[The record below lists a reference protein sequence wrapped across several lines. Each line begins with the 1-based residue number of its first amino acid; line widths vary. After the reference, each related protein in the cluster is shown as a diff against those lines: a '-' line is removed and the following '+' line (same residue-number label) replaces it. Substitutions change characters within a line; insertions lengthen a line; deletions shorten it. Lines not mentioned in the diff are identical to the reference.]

1 MGHGAAGE
9 GLPARQ
15 EVTVGLIGPH
25 ALLERI
31 VLAAGLAS
39 HSGRADGN
47 LQATGDGDDDSL
59 HCRLLTAAYAD
70 EQEAPDKARR
80 LTTADACLFASQA
93 PLEYARKAGA
103 LRGPAT
109 CIHLADGPLMAAL
122 VRATHAGYDPA
133 RASFDTLSRL
143 DVMHALA
150 ELGVPARRLH
160 VREEIATPAAMA
172 SYHSRLWQ
180 LGQTSVAITCL
191 DEVARRL
198 AASHVAAIAVQPSDH
213 AIASALRTAIL
224 LAERHALTAAQLA
237 VALVEVPELRDRAGR
252 RAPRQAREELR
263 LAVHAFLVHEA
274 RQMDAT
280 VSPVSEHGF
289 LVIGTGGSL
298 AADSAGGTAA
308 LQLRTTAAQTLGV
321 GLDVGI
327 GTGRTEREAEEAA
340 RKRLGPGTS
349 AGATRQLRVHSQML
363 QAAVADPDGAAAEP
377 AGHRMRQAG
386 ESWSAAIS
394 SRLLSA
400 RPGQGGLGL
409 GGPGLGGPGQAGPG
423 PSGPGQAG
431 PGPSGLGQGLS
442 GPGSPGPGAPDPG
455 APMAP
460 GGPGQ
465 GGLVP
470 GDLSPGSLGPGGL
483 GPGGLGPGE
492 LGPGGPVPVVPR
504 ARRAAGTPPAA
515 RTGTPP
521 DSLSRL
527 RSLETLTRL
536 ARKLAAD
543 TAPVVD
549 AELTGQLLSVTP
561 RTARRQLRAMADQGL
576 ALPLPPRRTRH
587 PGRPRQAYRLV
598 VEELGREA
606 VP

>member
-1 MGHGAAGE
+1 MAEGVGRGAAGE

-15 EVTVGLIGPH
+15 DVTVGLIGPH

-31 VLAAGLAS
+31 VLAAGLAG
-39 HSGRADGN
+39 HAGRADGN
-47 LQATGDGDDDSL
+47 LQATGDGADDDGL

-70 EQEAPDKARR
+70 EQEAPDKVRR
-80 LTTADACLFASQA
+80 LTAADACLFASQA

-109 CIHLADGPLMAAL
+109 CIHLGDGPLMAAL

-198 AASHVAAIAVQPSDH
+198 AASHVPAIGVQPSDH

-224 LAERHALTAAQLA
+224 LAERHVLAAAQLA

-289 LVIGTGGSL
+289 LVIGTGSSL
-298 AADSAGGTAA
+298 AAASAAGSAA
-308 LQLRTTAAQTLGV
+308 LQLRNTAAQTLGV
-321 GLDVGI
+321 GLDIGI

-340 RKRLGPGTS
+340 RKRLGSGTS

-363 QAAVADPDGAAAEP
+363 QAAVADPDGAAAEAADP
-377 AGHRMRQAG
+377 AGQRTWPAG

-394 SRLLSA
+394 SRLMSA
-400 RPGQGGLGL
+400 RPGAGGLG
-409 GGPGLGGPGQAGPG
+409 PGSQG
-423 PSGPGQAG
+423 PSGPGQ
-431 PGPSGLGQGLS
+431 GPSGSG
-442 GPGSPGPGAPDPG
+442 GPGSGLPGPGGPVT
-455 APMAP
+455 P
-460 GGPGQ
+460 GGRAQ

-470 GDLSPGSLGPGGL
+470 GALGPGGL
-483 GPGGLGPGE
+483 GPGGLGPG
-492 LGPGGPVPVVPR
+492 GSVPVVPR
-504 ARRAAGTPPAA
+504 ARRAAGRPPAA

>member
-1 MGHGAAGE
+1 MAGGVGQSAAGE

-15 EVTVGLIGPH
+15 EVTVGLVGPH

-31 VLAAGLAS
+31 VLAAGLPG
-39 HSGRADGN
+39 HSGRADGD
-47 LQATGDGDDDSL
+47 LPMTSDGADDKGL

-70 EQEAPDKARR
+70 EQEAPDKVRR
-80 LTTADACLFASQA
+80 LAAADACLFASLA
-93 PLEYARKAGA
+93 PLEYARKAGT

-109 CIHLADGPLMAAL
+109 CVHLADGPLMAAL
-122 VRATHAGYDPA
+122 VRAMHAGYDPA

-180 LGQTSVAITCL
+180 LGQTSAAITCL

-198 AASHVAAIAVQPSDH
+198 AASQVPAIVVQPSDH

-298 AADSAGGTAA
+298 AAAPGGSAA

-321 GLDVGI
+321 GLDIGI

-340 RKRLGPGTS
+340 RKRLVPGTS
-349 AGATRQLRVHSQML
+349 ASPTRQLRVHAQML
-363 QAAVADPDGAAAEP
+363 QAAAADPDGASTEP
-377 AGHRMRQAG
+377 ADPPGQRTRPAG
-386 ESWSAAIS
+386 AAS
-394 SRLLSA
+394 LAATLSGLVSA
-400 RPGQGGLGL
+400 RPGLPRL
-409 GGPGLGGPGQAGPG
+409 G
-423 PSGPGQAG
+423 PST
-431 PGPSGLGQGLS
+431 
-442 GPGSPGPGAPDPG
+442 PDPG
-455 APMAP
+455 RPDP
-460 GGPGQ
+460 GIPGQ
-465 GGLVP
+465 GGPDPGPPGQGALVRGVPLP
-470 GDLSPGSLGPGGL
+470 GALGS
-483 GPGGLGPGE
+483 
-492 LGPGGPVPVVPR
+492 GGPVPAAAQ
-504 ARRAAGTPPAA
+504 ARRAVGRPPAA
-515 RTGTPP
+515 RTGAPP

-527 RSLETLTRL
+527 RSLETLNRL

-543 TAPVVD
+543 AAPVVD

-561 RTARRQLRAMADQGL
+561 RTARRQLRAMADEGL

-598 VEELGREA
+598 VEELGQEA

>member
-1 MGHGAAGE
+1 VAGGVGRSAAGE

-15 EVTVGLIGPH
+15 EVTVGLVGPH

-31 VLAAGLAS
+31 VLAAGLAG

-47 LQATGDGDDDSL
+47 FQATEDGADDDSL
-59 HCRLLTAAYAD
+59 HCRMLTAAYVD
-70 EQEAPDKARR
+70 EQEAPDKVRR
-80 LTTADACLFASQA
+80 LAAADACLFASQA

-122 VRATHAGYDPA
+122 VRATHAGHDPA

-150 ELGVPARRLH
+150 ELGLPARRLH

-198 AASHVAAIAVQPSDH
+198 SASQVPAIAVQPSDH
-213 AIASALRTAIL
+213 AIASAVRTAIL
-224 LAERHALTAAQLA
+224 LAERHALAAAQLA

-298 AADSAGGTAA
+298 AAATGGSAA

-321 GLDVGI
+321 GLDIGV

-340 RKRLGPGTS
+340 RKGLSPGTS
-349 AGATRQLRVHSQML
+349 AGAARQLRVHAQML
-363 QAAVADPDGAAAEP
+363 QAAVADPDGVAAEP
-377 AGHRMRQAG
+377 ADPARQRARPAG
-386 ESWSAAIS
+386 ESLSAAIS
-394 SRLLSA
+394 SRLTSA
-400 RPGQGGLGL
+400 GPGSGGPAQGGLG
-409 GGPGLGGPGQAGPG
+409 P
-423 PSGPGQAG
+423 
-431 PGPSGLGQGLS
+431 
-442 GPGSPGPGAPDPG
+442 
-455 APMAP
+455 
-460 GGPGQ
+460 
-465 GGLVP
+465 GGLV
-470 GDLSPGSLGPGGL
+470 PGGL
-483 GPGGLGPGE
+483 GPGGRVPGG
-492 LGPGGPVPVVPR
+492 LGPGGSVPVVPR
-504 ARRAAGTPPAA
+504 ARRAAGRPPAA
-515 RTGTPP
+515 RTGPPP

-543 TAPVVD
+543 AAPVVD

-606 VP
+606 VR

>member
-1 MGHGAAGE
+1 M
-9 GLPARQ
+9 
-15 EVTVGLIGPH
+15 T
-25 ALLERI
+25 
-31 VLAAGLAS
+31 
-39 HSGRADGN
+39 ADG
-47 LQATGDGDDDSL
+47 ADDQGL

-70 EQEAPDKARR
+70 EQEAPDKVRR
-80 LTTADACLFASQA
+80 LAAADACLFASQA

-109 CIHLADGPLMAAL
+109 CVHLADGPLMAAL
-122 VRATHAGYDPA
+122 VRAMQAGYDPA

-150 ELGVPARRLH
+150 ELRVPARRLH

-172 SYHSRLWQ
+172 AYHSRLWQ
-180 LGQTSVAITCL
+180 LGQTSAAITCL

-198 AASHVAAIAVQPSDH
+198 AASQVPAIVVQPSDH

-298 AADSAGGTAA
+298 AAATGGSAA
-308 LQLRTTAAQTLGV
+308 LQLRATAAQTLGV
-321 GLDVGI
+321 GLDIGI

-349 AGATRQLRVHSQML
+349 AGPTRQLRVHAQML
-363 QAAVADPDGAAAEP
+363 QAAAADPDGAHTEP
-377 AGHRMRQAG
+377 ADPPGQGTRPAG
-386 ESWSAAIS
+386 AAS
-394 SRLLSA
+394 PAATLSGLVSA
-400 RPGQGGLGL
+400 RPGL
-409 GGPGLGGPGQAGPG
+409 AGPG
-423 PSGPGQAG
+423 PSTPHAGRPDPDIPSQGGPD
-431 PGPSGLGQGLS
+431 PGRPGHGTL
-442 GPGSPGPGAPDPG
+442 GPGSLGPGSLG
-455 APMAP
+455 
-460 GGPGQ
+460 
-465 GGLVP
+465 
-470 GDLSPGSLGPGGL
+470 PGSLGPGGS
-483 GPGGLGPGE
+483 
-492 LGPGGPVPVVPR
+492 VPAAAQ
-504 ARRAAGTPPAA
+504 ARRAVGRPPAA
-515 RTGTPP
+515 RTGPPPP

-527 RSLETLTRL
+527 RSLETLNRL

-543 TAPVVD
+543 AAPVVD

-561 RTARRQLRAMADQGL
+561 RTARRQLRAMADEGL

-598 VEELGREA
+598 VEELGQEA